1 MIILRYIGIV
11 NSKSDMGRH
20 NQLPTKTIGNLIF
33 KFKGTKKNTMK
44 KNKILRLKMV
54 KLNNVLL
61 NNFIYTVI
69 KFVIS

>member
-33 KFKGTKKNTMK
+33 KFKGTKKKHNEEKQNITT
-44 KNKILRLKMV
+44 KNGKIK
-54 KLNNVLL
+54 
-61 NNFIYTVI
+61 
-69 KFVIS
+69 